1 MKKKHALFIII
12 ICIIGCFLIVY
23 LFNNDI
29 SNKKHTSKINKKG
42 NLIPVNRSIL
52 SRLKK
57 DDYSIHRDKA
67 QKTTNH
73 LYVRDV
79 KTRKRYVNSNKLL
92 KVNHKGR
99 KGYYIQKLDYSSKHL
114 TPLAYKRLN
123 DLGSLFMSNLK
134 KSKDVKSY
142 FIVSS
147 LTRTEK
153 QQKDLIA
160 SGEKGATKAKSSHNY
175 GVSFDI
181 SHIKSFSSDK
191 ITSKAL
197 ESALKRMQKE
207 KKILLLSENDCV
219 HVTVIN

>member
-1 MKKKHALFIII
+1 MKKKNTLFIIT
-12 ICIIGCFLIVY
+12 ICIIGCFLFAY
-23 LFNNDI
+23 LLNSDF
-29 SNKKHTSKINKKG
+29 SNKKHIPKINKKG
-42 NLIPVNRSIL
+42 NLIPVNRYIL
-52 SRLKK
+52 ARLKK
-57 DDYSIHRDKA
+57 DDYWIHRDKA
-67 QKTTNH
+67 QKITNH
-73 LYVRDV
+73 QYIKDV
-79 KTRKRYVNSNKLL
+79 KTRKEYVNSNKLL
-92 KVNHKGR
+92 KVNDKGR

-123 DLGSLFMSNLK
+123 DLGSLFMSYLK
-134 KSKDVKSY
+134 KSKDTKSY

-153 QQKDLIA
+153 QQKDLRE
-160 SGEKGATKAKSSHNY
+160 SGEKGATKGKSSHNY

-197 ESALKRMQKE
+197 ENALKQMQKE
-207 KKILLLSENDCV
+207 KKILLLSENDCI

>member
-1 MKKKHALFIII
+1 MKKKNSLFIIL
-12 ICIIGCFLIVY
+12 ICIIGCFLIVQ
-23 LFNNDI
+23 LLNNNF
-29 SNKKHTSKINKKG
+29 SNKKHIPKINKKG
-42 NLIPVNRSIL
+42 NLIQVNRYIL
-52 SRLKK
+52 ARLEK
-57 DDYSIHRDKA
+57 DKYSKHRHKA

-73 LYVRDV
+73 QYVKDI

-123 DLGSLFMSNLK
+123 DLGSLFMSNLN
-134 KSKDVKSY
+134 KSKDTKSY

-153 QQKDLIA
+153 QQKDLRE
-160 SGEKGATKAKSSHNY
+160 SGEKGATKGKSSHNY

-197 ESALKRMQKE
+197 ENALKRMQKE
-207 KKILLLSENDCV
+207 KKILLLSENDCI
-219 HVTVIN
+219 HVTAIN